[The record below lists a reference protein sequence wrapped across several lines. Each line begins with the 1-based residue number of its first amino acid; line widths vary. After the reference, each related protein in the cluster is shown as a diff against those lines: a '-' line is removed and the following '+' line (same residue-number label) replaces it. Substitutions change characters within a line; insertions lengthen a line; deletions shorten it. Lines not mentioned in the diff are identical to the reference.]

1 MSELRMVLAAS
12 AALLAVAGAALAAP
26 PPPPAAKAPPGTIAL
41 DVKDTAGKPVFGNPT
56 AGKAVF
62 NTCGTCHSIVAGQ
75 NKVGPSLH
83 GIIGRH
89 SGIAPNFRY
98 SAANK
103 NSGIVWSQQKV
114 YDYLYNPQKM
124 VPGTYMTFTGYK
136 EPQKRAD
143 VIAYLSTAAK

>member
-1 MSELRMVLAAS
+1 MSGLKVIFA
-12 AALLAVAGAALAAP
+12 AGAALLLGASSAA
-26 PPPPAAKAPPGTIAL
+26 AAAAGPPGTIPIAAT
-41 DVKDTAGKPVFGNPT
+41 DGGKPVFGNPT
-56 AGKAVF
+56 TGKAVF

-89 SGIAPNFRY
+89 SGIVPNFRY

-103 NSGIVWSQQKV
+103 NSGIVWTEQKLF
-114 YDYLYNPQKM
+114 DYLAAPQKM
-124 VPGTYMTFTGYK
+124 VPGTYMSFAGYK

-143 VIAYLSTAAK
+143 VIAYLKTNAMK